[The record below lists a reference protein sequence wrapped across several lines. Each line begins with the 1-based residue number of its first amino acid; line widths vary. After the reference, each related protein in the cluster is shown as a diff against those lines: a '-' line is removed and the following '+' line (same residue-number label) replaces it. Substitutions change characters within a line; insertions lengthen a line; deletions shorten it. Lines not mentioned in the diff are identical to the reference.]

1 MIDKGQKSCLCV
13 YTTSS
18 VTSIAV
24 SFHEFER
31 IVKKEKKHNPFKEK
45 KMIFLTIKHCSPL
58 IVNYKKKIFPQTKNN
73 LSIYDLK

>member
-18 VTSIAV
+18 VTSIPV

-31 IVKKEKKHNPFKEK
+31 IVKKEKNITPFKEK
-45 KMIFLTIKHCSPL
+45 KNDF
-58 IVNYKKKIFPQTKNN
+58 FNN
-73 LSIYDLK
+73 